1 MLPGIIIKPLK
12 RMSDERGSFT
22 EVYRKDWKDLFQEND
37 APAQANLSMTYP
49 GIIRAWHR
57 HLLGQTD
64 YFFALKGAVKI
75 CAYDDKTS
83 ELAEVISAEQNLQ
96 AVRMPGNYWHGFKAV
111 GNEPAILLYFATN
124 QYEYAKPDE
133 ERRPWNDQTLI
144 PKSING
150 NNADPRAGKPW
161 DWNYPPHK

>member
-12 RMSDERGSFT
+12 RMSDERAPS
-22 EVYRKDWKDLFQEND
+22 RKFIEKTGKTFSRND
-37 APAQANLSMTYP
+37 VPAQANFSVTYP

-57 HLLGQTD
+57 HLRGQTD

-111 GNEPAILLYFATN
+111 AMN
-124 QYEYAKPDE
+124 QPSCSIS
-133 ERRPWNDQTLI
+133 PLTSMNTQNQT
-144 PKSING
+144 K
-150 NNADPRAGKPW
+150 NADLGMTRHSSP
-161 DWNYPPHK
+161 NQ